1 MMKNLLT
8 TTLILT
14 LFVQTSW
21 AQQSCPL
28 TNSKLTDLRAAASKL
43 AKTITLSAECKAYQ
57 DTVNQTNSE
66 LKGLAE
72 EIAKSDEGGEISDK
86 ESTAIEAVSK
96 LDTITNLF
104 KDKKCGEQLSGFLGY
119 TEAFIDVA
127 TGMSPFLA
135 LYGGP
140 AAMPWVLGTALGGA
154 AVKTF
159 ISFFKNKS
167 IDMRNPDQSDMFIKN
182 SCSFY
187 NLDMIK
193 TSIDDLQLNQ
203 STKLENELAK
213 AREKLNIHLT
223 RALKEPGSNN
233 IDRLNIAEKDEEK
246 IKYLQEHFKADPFE
260 ACIYISAYA
269 SFQDGPGNN
278 NLVSRVWL
286 NYEETINKTPFR
298 LELEKRYFID
308 DLNHSAATV
317 REDKCKE
324 VGSRWLNKMESLSQ
338 KGIALLRKKVSEEP
352 EVAGYEVWKNE
363 KKKLEETIKVL
374 EAKIKFFQEMTSQ
387 GFNIEYSEIIR
398 SHEMVQD
405 SIFESYK
412 YLVVLRTKGLAEAWL
427 KVKQED
433 SHKEY
438 KTFLSMK
445 KDTEKRIRNI
455 EQTVGI
461 SPLTNEAVADFAD
474 EYFEKN
480 GKEHPEVHN
489 NVLVDVCNQLRQTW
503 SSWYNGLIHA
513 KAGKDYCV
521 TFDKVI
527 NKLEY
532 PHVQK
537 LCFGTSSKIGY
548 RHSSLKNQVR
558 DFNSLRPLAD
568 EVIAKMHEL
577 SCQKKGEFSQEIL
590 KLPLE

>member
-1 MMKNLLT
+1 MKNFFT
-8 TTLILT
+8 II
-14 LFVQTSW
+14 FVFTFFIQTSL

-57 DTVNQTNSE
+57 DTVNQTNAE

-72 EIAKSDEGGEISDK
+72 QIAKSDDGGEITDK

-104 KDKKCGEQLSGFLGY
+104 KDKKCGEQLSGFLDY

-203 STKLENELAK
+203 STKIENELSK
-213 AREKLNIHLT
+213 AREKLKTHLE
-223 RALKEPGSNN
+223 AAPKEPGSNN
-233 IDRLNIAEKDEEK
+233 IDRLKTAEKDQEK
-246 IKYLQEHFKADPFE
+246 IKYLQEHFKADPLE

-269 SFQDGPGNN
+269 SFRDGAGDN
-278 NLVSRVWL
+278 NLVSRVWS
-286 NYEETINKTPFR
+286 NYEETINGTPFR

-308 DLNHSAATV
+308 DLNQSAAIV
-317 REDKCKE
+317 SEEKCKE

-338 KGIALLRKKVSEEP
+338 KGMTLLQKKVSEEP
-352 EVAGYEVWKNE
+352 QVADFENWKNE
-363 KKKLEETIKVL
+363 KKKLEDTIKVL
-374 EAKIKFFQEMTSQ
+374 EAKIKFFQEMTSE
-387 GFNIEYSEIIR
+387 GFNIEYSGIIR

-405 SIFESYK
+405 AIFESYK
-412 YLVVLRTKGLAEAWL
+412 YLVLLRTKGLAEAWL

-433 SHKEY
+433 AHQEY

-445 KDTEKRIRNI
+445 KDTEQRIRNI

-461 SPLTNEAVADFAD
+461 SPLTKEAVSDFAR
-474 EYFEKN
+474 EYSEKN
-480 GKEHPEVHN
+480 GMEHSEVHN

-537 LCFGTSSKIGY
+537 LCFGTSTRRGH
-548 RHSSLKNQVR
+548 RHNSLKNQVR
-558 DFNSLRPLAD
+558 DFNSLRPLVD
-568 EVIAKMHEL
+568 EVIAKMREL
-577 SCQKKGEFSQEIL
+577 SCQKRGEFSQEML